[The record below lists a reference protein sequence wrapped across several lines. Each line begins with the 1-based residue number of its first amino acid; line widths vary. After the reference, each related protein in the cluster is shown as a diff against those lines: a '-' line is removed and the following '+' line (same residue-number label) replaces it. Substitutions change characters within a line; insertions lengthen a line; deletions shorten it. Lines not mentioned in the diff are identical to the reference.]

1 MNGSRCYIIK
11 EKIEKSVKSM
21 KATTKTLLQVAT
33 IGLLTNTL
41 LTGCE
46 SQGEKDIKGEWSN
59 GLNKMEFQD
68 NGKLLEYAGETEAA
82 YEGEYSL
89 EKDKDKKYKL
99 HTETEDSEGNA
110 IVWFSEDG
118 NKMYKKQDN
127 SDTTA
132 TVYTKAE

>member
-1 MNGSRCYIIK
+1 
-11 EKIEKSVKSM
+11 M
-21 KATTKTLLQVAT
+21 KTTTKTLLQVAT
-33 IGLLTNTL
+33 IGLLTTTL

-68 NGKLLEYAGETEAA
+68 NGKLLDYAGETEAA